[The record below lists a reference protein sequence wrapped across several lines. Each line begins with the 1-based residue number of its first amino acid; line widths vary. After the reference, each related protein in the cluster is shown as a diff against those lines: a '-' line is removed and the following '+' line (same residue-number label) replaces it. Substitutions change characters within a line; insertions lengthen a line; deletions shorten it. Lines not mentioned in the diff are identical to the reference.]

1 MKELELYAAV
11 VVLNDLNQ
19 LRVLHLAFALTGKM
33 IIASA
38 TVKFLILCMKENSL
52 FRVLTL
58 GLWPEETSL
67 FNCNFS
73 LSRFPPTPPKLGVIN
88 SEMAG
93 IQIVH
98 FPHNL

>member
-19 LRVLHLAFALTGKM
+19 LRVLHLAFAFTGKM

-52 FRVLTL
+52 VRVLTL
-58 GLWPEETSL
+58 FLRTEGTNLYYY
-67 FNCNFS
+67 NFS
-73 LSRFPPTPPKLGVIN
+73 FSRFSPPN
-88 SEMAG
+88 
-93 IQIVH
+93 
-98 FPHNL
+98 

>member
-11 VVLNDLNQ
+11 VVLNDLNP
-19 LRVLHLAFALTGKM
+19 LRVLHVAFAFTGKM

-52 FRVLTL
+52 VRVLIR

-67 FNCNFS
+67 YNLHFS
-73 LSRFPPTPPKLGVIN
+73 LSRFPPKLGVIN
-88 SEMAG
+88 AEMAV

>member
-11 VVLNDLNQ
+11 VVLNDLNP
-19 LRVLHLAFALTGKM
+19 LHVLHVAFAFTRKV

-52 FRVLTL
+52 VRVLTL

-73 LSRFPPTPPKLGVIN
+73 FSRPR
-88 SEMAG
+88 A
-93 IQIVH
+93 
-98 FPHNL
+98 PHVRRN